1 MSTPATWAERD
12 RAVVQHPWLDAAV
25 TERAVIVRGEGAT
38 VWDSDGRAF
47 LDGESAAWLTHVG
60 HGRAELAQAA
70 RRQAEQLGHISTEG
84 VLTNRPAIEL
94 AERLLAKAPANMA
107 RVRFASCGSEADDDA
122 FRLARLYHARR
133 GEPDRTWV
141 LSLEGCFHG
150 RCYSGAALQG
160 FTSDMGLGPMLP
172 RVRQVISPLRQN
184 TARFEGAD
192 PTDHCIEALRRT
204 IDELGAENIAAFF
217 AEPVMAGPGM
227 VELPADYWPRVSEVL
242 RANGILLVFDEVV
255 TAFGRCGD
263 WFAANLY
270 GVEPDIIVVAKG
282 IASGYAPLAA
292 LLLSAEVATAI
303 TGAEGG
309 GTYGGHAVA
318 CAVACANLDV
328 IEAEGLVGRS
338 AELGRRMKE
347 RLAAELAAVPV
358 VDYVSGC
365 GLMLGVHL
373 TSDRATGAEL
383 VIGEEVID
391 SVLRDDYGVLAMY
404 YHGSVNL
411 VPPLVLTDAE
421 ADRIVAAVVAT
432 VRRIGPD
439 GSLAPADGAR

>member
-1 MSTPATWAERD
+1 MSTTGTWAERD
-12 RAVVQHPWLDAAV
+12 RAVVQHPWLDADA
-25 TERAVIVRGEGAT
+25 TERAVIVRGAGAT

-47 LDGESAAWLTHVG
+47 LDAESAAWLTHVG

-70 RRQAEQLGHISTEG
+70 RRQAEQLGHISTDG
-84 VLTNRPAIEL
+84 VLTSRPAIEL
-94 AERLLAKAPANMA
+94 AERLLAKAPPNMA
-107 RVRFASCGSEADDDA
+107 RVRFANCGSEADDDA
-122 FRLARLYHARR
+122 FRFVRLHHARR
-133 GEPDRTWV
+133 GEPDRTWI

-172 RVRQVISPLRQN
+172 QVRQVIAPLPQN
-184 TARFEGAD
+184 TARFGGAD
-192 PTDHCIEALRRT
+192 PTEYCVEALRRT
-204 IDELGAENIAAFF
+204 IDELGAQNIAALF

-282 IASGYAPLAA
+282 IASGYAPLGA
-292 LLLSAEVATAI
+292 LLLSAEVATAL

-309 GTYGGHAVA
+309 GSYGGHAVA
-318 CAVACANLDV
+318 CAVANANLDV
-328 IEAEGLVGRS
+328 IEAEGLVRRS

-347 RLAAELAAVPV
+347 RLAAELASVPV
-358 VDYVSGC
+358 VDHVSGC
-365 GLMLGVHL
+365 GMMLGVHL
-373 TSDRATGAEL
+373 TADLVSGAEPA
-383 VIGEEVID
+383 IAEEAID
-391 SVLRDDYGVLAMY
+391 SVLRDDYGVLAMC

-411 VPPLVLTDAE
+411 VPPLVLTDDE
-421 ADRIVAAVVAT
+421 ADRLVAAVVAT

-439 GSLAPADGAR
+439 GSLAPLDGAR